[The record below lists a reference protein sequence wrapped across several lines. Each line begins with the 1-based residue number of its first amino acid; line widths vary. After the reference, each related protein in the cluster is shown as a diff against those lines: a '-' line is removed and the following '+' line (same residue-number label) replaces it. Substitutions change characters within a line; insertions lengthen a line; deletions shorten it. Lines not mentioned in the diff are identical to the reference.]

1 MTEEKRQKE
10 IREAIQAG
18 ERALTSLGNAKEQ
31 LDSARN
37 WGIFDM
43 MGGGFF
49 TSLVKHSKLDN
60 ASSYMEMAK
69 ADLQRFKKELR
80 DIPDYEEL
88 KVDIGSFLSFADF
101 FFDGL
106 VVDYMVQSRIND
118 TRDKVQMAIRKVEE
132 MLTELRRRK

>member
-118 TRDKVQMAIRKVEE
+118 TRDKVQTAIRKVEE

>member
-1 MTEEKRQKE
+1 
-10 IREAIQAG
+10 
-18 ERALTSLGNAKEQ
+18 
-31 LDSARN
+31 
-37 WGIFDM
+37 
-43 MGGGFF
+43 
-49 TSLVKHSKLDN
+49 
-60 ASSYMEMAK
+60 MEMAK

-118 TRDKVQMAIRKVEE
+118 TRDKVQTAIRKVEE

>member
-31 LDSARN
+31 LDSARK

-118 TRDKVQMAIRKVEE
+118 TRDKVQTAIRKVEE
-132 MLTELRRRK
+132 MLTELRRWK

>member
-118 TRDKVQMAIRKVEE
+118 TRDKVQTAIRKVEE
-132 MLTELRRRK
+132 MLTELRRWK

>member
-69 ADLQRFKKELR
+69 ADLQRFKKELG

-118 TRDKVQMAIRKVEE
+118 TRDKVQTAIRKVEE